1 MVLSLCVVGCG
12 EFARTFARAMQS
24 IPDQVQLLFASR
36 DSQRA
41 ADYSAQ
47 FNGIGHFGSYQ
58 AAAADPRVD
67 AMYICTPHYLH
78 LEHGSMATAAGKH
91 LLVEKPL
98 ARSRDEAYELIRA
111 AERAGVTL
119 MVAENYRFM
128 SGVRLAKN
136 LIDSGSIGDV
146 RLVQLQEE
154 AEFRPA
160 YWRND
165 HDLNGGGT
173 FMDGGIH
180 KVDLFR
186 YLAGEPT
193 TVYASRVPSVQHGIN
208 AEDGLAM
215 IARTANGV
223 TGIINHSWAR
233 TARPQPMWLSVTG
246 SAGRIYYQLG
256 SSELL
261 FDDGRGEQKLPL
273 EPDYY
278 GLKPMALE
286 FHASIAEGRPPE
298 TSGAEGLADVITVLK
313 AYESM
318 ETGQAVT
325 VI

>member
-1 MVLSLCVVGCG
+1 MALSLCVVGCG

-24 IPDQVQLLFASR
+24 IPDHVQLLFASR

-41 ADYSAQ
+41 ADYAAQ
-47 FNGIGHFGSYQ
+47 FNGIGHFGSYES
-58 AAAADPRVD
+58 AAADPRVD

-78 LEHGSMATAAGKH
+78 LEHATLAADAGKH
-91 LLVEKPL
+91 ILVEKPL
-98 ARSRDEAYELIRA
+98 ARSQHEAAELIRA
-111 AERAGVTL
+111 ADQAGVTL

-128 SGVRLAKN
+128 SGVRLARE
-136 LIDSGSIGDV
+136 LTDAGRIGNV

-160 YWRND
+160 DWRND

-193 TVYASRVPSVQHGIN
+193 TVYASQVPSAQPGIN

-215 IARTANGV
+215 IARTAEGV
-223 TGIINHSWAR
+223 TGIINHCWSR
-233 TARPQPMWLSVTG
+233 TARTQRMWLSVAG
-246 SAGRIYYQLG
+246 SSGRIYYQLG
-256 SSELL
+256 SSELIL
-261 FDDGRGEQKLPL
+261 DDGRREQKLAL
-273 EPDYY
+273 EPDHY

-286 FHASIAEGRPPE
+286 FHASIREGRLPE
-298 TSGAEGLADVITVLK
+298 TTGAEGLADVMVVLK

-318 ETGQAVT
+318 ETGTAIT
-325 VI
+325 VP

>member
-12 EFARTFARAMQS
+12 NFARTFARAMQS

-36 DSQRA
+36 DPRRA
-41 ADYSAQ
+41 AEYAAQ
-47 FNGIGHFGSYQ
+47 FNGIGHFGSYES
-58 AAAADPRVD
+58 AAADPGVD

-78 LEHGSMATAAGKH
+78 LEHGSLAAAAGKH
-91 LLVEKPL
+91 ILVEKPL
-98 ARSRDEAYELIRA
+98 ARSQSEAAGLIRA
-111 AERAGVTL
+111 ADQAGVTL

-128 SGVRLAKN
+128 SGVRLARE
-136 LIDSGSIGDV
+136 LIDSGRIGGV

-160 YWRND
+160 AWRND
-165 HDLNGGGT
+165 HGLNGGGT

-186 YLAGEPT
+186 YLAGEPV
-193 TVYASRVPSVQHGIN
+193 TVYASQVPSAQPGIN

-215 IARTANGV
+215 IARTAGGV
-223 TGIINHSWAR
+223 TGIINHSWSR

-246 SAGRIYYQLG
+246 SAGRIYYQMG
-256 SSELL
+256 SSELVL
-261 FDDGRGEQKLPL
+261 DDGRGKQKLAL
-273 EPDYY
+273 GPDHY

-286 FHASIAEGRPPE
+286 FYTSIAEGRPPE
-298 TSGAEGLADVITVLK
+298 TSGAEGLADVRVVLK

-318 ETGQAVT
+318 DTGRAVQ
-325 VI
+325 VS

>member
-1 MVLSLCVVGCG
+1 MALSLCVVGCG
-12 EFARTFARAMQS
+12 DFARTFARAMQS

-36 DSQRA
+36 DPRRA
-41 ADYSAQ
+41 ADYAAQ
-47 FNGIGHFGSYQ
+47 FNGIGHFGSYES
-58 AAAADPRVD
+58 AAADPSVD

-78 LEHGSMATAAGKH
+78 LEHGSLAAAAGKH
-91 LLVEKPL
+91 ILVEKPL
-98 ARSRDEAYELIRA
+98 ARSRSEAAELIRA
-111 AERAGVTL
+111 ADQAGVTL

-128 SGVRLAKN
+128 SGVRLAKD
-136 LIDSGSIGDV
+136 LIASGRIGGV

-160 YWRND
+160 NWRND
-165 HDLNGGGT
+165 YGLNGGGT

-186 YLAGEPT
+186 YLAGEPI
-193 TVYASRVPSVQHGIN
+193 TVFASQVPSAQPGKN

-215 IARTANGV
+215 IACTTGGA
-223 TGIINHSWAR
+223 TGIINHSWSR

-261 FDDGRGEQKLPL
+261 LDDGRSEQKLTL
-273 EPDYY
+273 EPDHY

-286 FHASIAEGRPPE
+286 FCASIAEGRPPE
-298 TSGAEGLADVITVLK
+298 TTGAEGLADVTVVLK

-318 ETGQAVT
+318 ETGRAVQ
-325 VI
+325 VS

>member
-1 MVLSLCVVGCG
+1 
-12 EFARTFARAMQS
+12 MQS

-36 DSQRA
+36 DSRRA
-41 ADYSAQ
+41 ADYSAR
-47 FNGIGHFGSYQ
+47 FNGIGHFGSYES
-58 AAAADPRVD
+58 AAADPRVD

-78 LEHGSMATAAGKH
+78 LEHAVLAAHAGKH
-91 LLVEKPL
+91 ILVEKPI
-98 ARSRDEAYELIRA
+98 ARSQHEAAELIQA

-128 SGVRLAKN
+128 SGVRLARE
-136 LIDSGSIGDV
+136 LIDSRRIGDV

-160 YWRND
+160 HWRND

-180 KVDLFR
+180 KADLFR

-193 TVYASRVPSVQHGIN
+193 TVYASQVPSVQQGIN

-223 TGIINHSWAR
+223 IGIINHSWAR

-246 SAGRIYYQLG
+246 STGRIYYQLG

-261 FDDGRGEQKLPL
+261 LDDGRGEQKLPL
-273 EPDYY
+273 EPDHY

-286 FHASIAEGRPPE
+286 FCASIAEGRPPE
-298 TSGAEGLADVITVLK
+298 TSGAEGLADVMVVLK

-318 ETGQAVT
+318 ETGQAVP

>member
-36 DSQRA
+36 DSRRA

-47 FNGIGHFGSYQ
+47 FNGIGHFGSYES
-58 AAAADPRVD
+58 AAADPRVD

-78 LEHGSMATAAGKH
+78 LEHGAQAAAAGKH
-91 LLVEKPL
+91 ILVEKPL
-98 ARSRDEAYELIRA
+98 TRSRAEAVELIQA

-128 SGVRLAKN
+128 SGVRLARD
-136 LIDSGSIGDV
+136 LIDSRRIGGV

-160 YWRND
+160 DWRND

-193 TVYASRVPSVQHGIN
+193 TVYASQVPSVQPGIN

-215 IARTANGV
+215 IARTADGV
-223 TGIINHSWAR
+223 TGIITHCWAQ
-233 TARPQPMWLSVTG
+233 TARPRPMWLSVTG
-246 SAGRIYYQLG
+246 SAGRIYYQMG

-261 FDDGRGEQKLPL
+261 LDDGRGEQKLPL
-273 EPDYY
+273 EPDHY

-286 FHASIAEGRPPE
+286 FHASIMEGRPPE
-298 TSGAEGLADVITVLK
+298 TSGAEGLADVMVVLK

-318 ETGQAVT
+318 ETGRAVE
-325 VI
+325 VD

>member
-12 EFARTFARAMQS
+12 DFARTFARAMQS
-24 IPDQVQLLFASR
+24 IPDQVQLMFASR
-36 DSQRA
+36 DSRKA
-41 ADYSAQ
+41 ADYAAQ
-47 FNGIGHFGSYQ
+47 FNGIGHFGSYES
-58 AAAADPRVD
+58 AAADPRVD

-78 LEHGSMATAAGKH
+78 LEHGSLVAAAGKH
-91 LLVEKPL
+91 ILVEKPL
-98 ARSRDEAYELIRA
+98 ARSQSEAAELIRA
-111 AERAGVTL
+111 ADQAGITL

-128 SGVRLAKN
+128 SGVRLAKE
-136 LIDSGSIGDV
+136 LIDSGRIGGV

-160 YWRND
+160 DWRND

-186 YLAGEPT
+186 YLAGEPI
-193 TVYASRVPSVQHGIN
+193 TVYASQVPSAQPGIN

-223 TGIINHSWAR
+223 TGIITHCWAR

-246 SAGRIYYQLG
+246 TSGRIYYQMG

-261 FDDGRGEQKLPL
+261 LDDGRSEQRLAL
-273 EPDYY
+273 EPDHY
-278 GLKPMALE
+278 GLKPMSLE
-286 FHASIAEGRPPE
+286 FYASIAEGRPPE
-298 TSGAEGLADVITVLK
+298 TSGAEGLADVTVVLK

-318 ETGQAVT
+318 ETGRAVQ
-325 VI
+325 VS